1 MKLKEF
7 HILSLLTLSI
17 VIKKKN
23 NTNIYRNF
31 STKKKRKRSID
42 NWNRTKVNRT
52 LDSAFNNN
60 NWTLRRNANDLSC
73 VLVHYHYKII
83 WSWLVENVAHNRI
96 TYLGPFKSIRCIVIT
111 GDIYKIPHFL
121 IGYLFDD
128 YKIPWRLNRLRVQS
142 DRLHAFT
149 RAKWL
154 MGKPERV
161 FNPRST
167 SSSNSQGWSI
177 YFYVPFGTSER
188 FTLYAV
194 SSYLNLLFVI
204 RSFFLLRAF
213 CNLSSPRCV

>member
-1 MKLKEF
+1 MTIE
-7 HILSLLTLSI
+7 IEQRSI
-17 VIKKKN
+17 VHLIPPL
-23 NTNIYRNF
+23 I
-31 STKKKRKRSID
+31 IIIE
-42 NWNRTKVNRT
+42 
-52 LDSAFNNN
+52 
-60 NWTLRRNANDLSC
+60 LRRNANDLSC